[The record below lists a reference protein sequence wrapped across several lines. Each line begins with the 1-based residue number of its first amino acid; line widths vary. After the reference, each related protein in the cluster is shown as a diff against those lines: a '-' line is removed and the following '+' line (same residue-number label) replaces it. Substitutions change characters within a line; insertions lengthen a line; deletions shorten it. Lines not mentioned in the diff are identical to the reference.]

1 MNPRGLK
8 FVYCGADVGKWILLV
23 LQRVHHA
30 AKIYR
35 NVTKGTQGPSTS
47 WLMTRHHY
55 SSMYYFSYVPV
66 NKRWQLK
73 IKANLP
79 FHFPFKG
86 TGSLHAVF
94 LCPAA

>member
-23 LQRVHHA
+23 LQRAHHA

-35 NVTKGTQGPSTS
+35 NVTEGTQGPSTS
-47 WLMTRHHY
+47 WLMTRHTTVVCTV
-55 SSMYYFSYVPV
+55 FLTCLLT
-66 NKRWQLK
+66 KGGKLK

-79 FHFPFKG
+79 FHFP
-86 TGSLHAVF
+86 
-94 LCPAA
+94 